1 MQFKSFDMRVS
12 REIREKKGGGENGNH
27 WVRLALEHQC
37 QSQFSFVGW
46 LVSVWKT
53 LTLGEEALMFHSD
66 TAAA

>member
-46 LVSVWKT
+46 LVGISV
-53 LTLGEEALMFHSD
+53 ED
-66 TAAA
+66 THAGRGGVDVPF